1 MAKTQGTWF
10 NPSPVNKGYISLKQM
25 KTKEEIKKV
34 NRSLLELWLKK
45 CP

>member
-1 MAKTQGTWF
+1 
-10 NPSPVNKGYISLKQM
+10 M